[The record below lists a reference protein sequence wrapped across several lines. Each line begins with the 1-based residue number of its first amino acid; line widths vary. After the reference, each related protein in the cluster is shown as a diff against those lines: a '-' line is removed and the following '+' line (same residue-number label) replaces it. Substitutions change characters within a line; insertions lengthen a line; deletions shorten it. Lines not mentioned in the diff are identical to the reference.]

1 MTSARRTKRSEFH
14 PSFDVVQWTF
24 HVDVMRYPAEAKWT
38 YQGRLM
44 EVCRGVQHTPN
55 GRCGVEK

>member
-1 MTSARRTKRSEFH
+1 MKSARRTKRSEFH
-14 PSFDVVQWTF
+14 PFFDVVQWAF

-44 EVCRGVQHTPN
+44 EVC
-55 GRCGVEK
+55 